1 MLHTIEFTAQ
11 RKRHICT
18 KTYAHTIGGRAY
30 MAARCYFLASDFSD
44 TILFPE
50 NLIIVFVLSLT
61 PHTYSG
67 VPQLQ
72 NTTHLLSCQSGVRCT
87 FATVSLTTHSPP
99 PRHAWHTHYNSP
111 WSPWNSAKCL
121 HRQLILSLQ
130 LPTFSPLQS
139 RPVSPRSA
147 NQESLA
153 DFSGSRYKIQVATET
168 GTREWTIC
176 SYRSL
181 INDAPIAVPMNEQV
195 CKWAT
200 SVRLQ
205 SEMQIPDLCP
215 IDII

>member
-1 MLHTIEFTAQ
+1 MCTHRWRTCLHGCEMLFFGLRFLRHNFISRKPHYCFRPLTHT
-11 RKRHICT
+11 
-18 KTYAHTIGGRAY
+18 
-30 MAARCYFLASDFSD
+30 
-44 TILFPE
+44 
-50 NLIIVFVLSLT
+50 
-61 PHTYSG
+61 HTYSG